1 MTALTGNINVDFS
14 RAGKQRAHATANRA
28 SRQVRIIVQTVELIW
43 SPLAIKQSLLIGQL
57 AAVFAFFG
65 WLEEK
70 QQIVFW
76 LMLTEPA

>member
-1 MTALTGNINVDFS
+1 M
-14 RAGKQRAHATANRA
+14 
-28 SRQVRIIVQTVELIW
+28 QTVELIW
-43 SPLAIKQSLLIGQL
+43 SPLAIKQSPLIGQL